1 MVVDRKT
8 TAPKKSKAKPK
19 LSQDEADEEE
29 DLEMD
34 DGEAG
39 KSQEENDK
47 DEDIASTAGL
57 QYMTPVKARDHL
69 RKLWEK
75 ESDVLAAVFG
85 ALNIATVEGEAPT
98 DVFFL
103 DVLPVSPPRFR
114 PVCFAYQRLIVSAI
128 SRFQLKNKLCMLSC
142 HGNWG

>member
-1 MVVDRKT
+1 MVVGRKT
-8 TAPKKSKAKPK
+8 AAPKKTKGKPK

-47 DEDIASTAGL
+47 DEDVASTAGL

-75 ESDVLAAVFG
+75 ESDVLMAVFG

-114 PVCFAYQRLIVSAI
+114 PVCFAYL
-128 SRFQLKNKLCMLSC
+128 
-142 HGNWG
+142 